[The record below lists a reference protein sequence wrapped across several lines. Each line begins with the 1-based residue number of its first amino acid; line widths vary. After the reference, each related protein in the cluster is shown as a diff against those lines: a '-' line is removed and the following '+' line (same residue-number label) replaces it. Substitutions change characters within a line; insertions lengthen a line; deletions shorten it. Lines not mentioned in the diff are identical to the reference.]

1 MKVTTSSRKHKDM
14 YTVRVGLA
22 ASNEEALK
30 DSEYSHLLDTKMSG
44 DEIDKYIIDDIYKKE
59 MEYHKDNPE
68 GQEYAK
74 LNHQE
79 NLKKIKEL

>member
-1 MKVTTSSRKHKDM
+1 MTTSSRKDM

-22 ASNEEALK
+22 ASNKEALT
-30 DSEYSHLLDTKMSG
+30 DSEYSHLIDTNMTG

-59 MEYHKDNPE
+59 LEYHKDNPE
-68 GQEYAK
+68 GMEYAK
-74 LNHQE
+74 LNYQA